1 VIVVNHE
8 SLVHKAKTE
17 LERFYQRVQ
26 EARPGAAVQGNDEA
40 ERISGATPQLIRDL
54 RWTVP
59 ADRALQLFHTA
70 GGGPQPYAQQ
80 MLARSPAYTT
90 VFERLTCKSLG
101 V

>member
-1 VIVVNHE
+1 MWRKTQITDDT
-8 SLVHKAKTE
+8 AK
-17 LERFYQRVQ
+17 LKGFL
-26 EARPGAAVQGNDEA
+26 
-40 ERISGATPQLIRDL
+40 GATPHVIRDF

-59 ADRALQLFHTA
+59 TDRALQLFHTA
-70 GGGPQPYAQQ
+70 GGGPQPYAEQ

>member
-1 VIVVNHE
+1 MWRKTQITDDT
-8 SLVHKAKTE
+8 AK
-17 LERFYQRVQ
+17 LKGFL
-26 EARPGAAVQGNDEA
+26 
-40 ERISGATPQLIRDL
+40 GATPHVIRDF

-59 ADRALQLFHTA
+59 TDRALQLFHTA

-101 V
+101 M

>member
-1 VIVVNHE
+1 MWRKTQITDDT
-8 SLVHKAKTE
+8 AK
-17 LERFYQRVQ
+17 LKGFL
-26 EARPGAAVQGNDEA
+26 
-40 ERISGATPQLIRDL
+40 GATPHLIRDF

-59 ADRALQLFHTA
+59 TDRALQLFHTA
-70 GGGPQPYAQQ
+70 GGSILIGGPQPYAQQ